1 MREAIGGTSLLMLVA
16 IFLTVYIG
24 FMAIVI
30 NYGRVFRVKNTLLTH
45 IESHDGIIGSES
57 EEELINKA
65 RSMGY
70 NNGIKVCYS
79 EGKTNT
85 YYYSIEVSAQYSMPL
100 TSQKLNIKI
109 KGDTSAITAPKS
121 TGTSN
126 GSSKSSI
133 SECKQGFT
141 CLGDTSGGCA
151 W

>member
-65 RSMGY
+65 RSIGY

-85 YYYSIEVSAQYSMPL
+85 YYYILLQFY
-100 TSQKLNIKI
+100 N
-109 KGDTSAITAPKS
+109 
-121 TGTSN
+121 
-126 GSSKSSI
+126 
-133 SECKQGFT
+133 
-141 CLGDTSGGCA
+141 
-151 W
+151 